1 MAKYFTVAEANQVV
15 GIIRPLM
22 QQLMELRQSIQARQ
36 PEAWLA
42 LEKAGGNGG
51 NKASSKIALEFEK
64 MESLV
69 QAIQG
74 TGAVVKDLNGG
85 LVDFLTIRE
94 GREVYL
100 CWQYGEDE
108 IQFWHD
114 IDTGFSS
121 RQPL

>member
-1 MAKYFTVAEANQVV
+1 MAKYFTVAEANQIVQ
-15 GIIRPLM
+15 IIRPLM
-22 QQLMELRQSIQARQ
+22 QQLLKLRHSVQAKQ
-36 PEAWLA
+36 PEAWAA
-42 LEKAGGNGG
+42 LEKATGNGG
-51 NKASSKIALEFEK
+51 NKASGTIAMEFVK

-69 QAIQG
+69 HAIQG

-108 IQFWHD
+108 IQYWHD
-114 IDTGFSS
+114 IETGFSG